1 LIKLVFCE
9 QLKSTEFLN
18 LDAILESVMHKL
30 VVRPLKEHLYQLF
43 VEEYTRTGAIQLLA
57 DNIQYARTKPMHEL
71 GVRARIAPPSE
82 EALETICRLLTALQ
96 EVDSPLD
103 KLESLLA
110 CIGTIFN
117 SVWLLC
123 ESIFGLCYNTVCEI
137 PSKMLSQIPKYEL
150 KE

>member
-1 LIKLVFCE
+1 MMQFTVFK

-57 DNIQYARTKPMHEL
+57 DNIQYARTKPVHEL
-71 GVRARIAPPSE
+71 GVRARIVPPSE
-82 EALETICRLLTALQ
+82 EALETICHLLTTLQ

-103 KLESLLA
+103 KLENLLA

-117 SVWLLC
+117 SVWVL
-123 ESIFGLCYNTVCEI
+123 FGERE
-137 PSKMLSQIPKYEL
+137 PSGPAITLSMRSVR
-150 KE
+150 

>member
-1 LIKLVFCE
+1 MKFIFSK

-57 DNIQYARTKPMHEL
+57 DNIRYARTKPMHEL

-82 EALETICRLLTALQ
+82 EALETICQLLTKLQ

-117 SVWLLC
+117 SVCVLC
-123 ESIFGLCYNTVCEI
+123 ESIFGPCINIVCEI
-137 PSKMLSQIPKYEL
+137 HILRM
-150 KE
+150 

>member
-1 LIKLVFCE
+1 
-9 QLKSTEFLN
+9 
-18 LDAILESVMHKL
+18 MHKL

-43 VEEYTRTGAIQLLA
+43 VDEYTRTGAIQLLA

-71 GVRARIAPPSE
+71 GVRARIVPPSQ
-82 EALETICRLLTALQ
+82 EALETICHLLTTLQ

-117 SVWLLC
+117 SVTMQ
-123 ESIFGLCYNTVCEI
+123 FGPCCSMVYDVHVLRLHYKKS
-137 PSKMLSQIPKYEL
+137 P
-150 KE
+150 